1 MDSIKYVGMDV
12 HKETVSI
19 AVRNQAGKVVMDT
32 VIETRANAILDCIRG
47 IRGELHI
54 TFEEGTW
61 AAWLYDLLHP
71 HVARVIVCDPRRN
84 ALLTEGN
91 KGDKVD
97 AHRLAAL
104 LRDGGMLRPVYHGEH
119 SLRSLRELARS
130 YLVLTQDV
138 TRVMNRTKALYR
150 GWGIPCGGQQ
160 VYAANHRE
168 AWLSKLPET
177 GVRRRAEHFY
187 QELDAL
193 RALRQQARRDLLT
206 EARKQ
211 PATHWLRQV
220 PYIGPIWSAL
230 LVALLQTPHRFRT
243 KRQLWSYCGLA
254 IRTSSSADYRF
265 VDGELKRSKKS
276 PLLRGLNTNH
286 NHALKNIFKHAAM
299 GASCGSGPLREFYDA
314 QVAQGKKPAM
324 ARLTLAR
331 KIAAI
336 TLAVW
341 KQKGGFDA
349 AHLKLQA

>member
-1 MDSIKYVGMDV
+1 MDSMKYVGMDV

-19 AVRNQAGKVVMDT
+19 AVRNQAGKIVMET
-32 VIETRANAILDCIRG
+32 VTETKANAILDCIRG
-47 IRGELHI
+47 LRGDLHV

-71 HVARVIVCDPRRN
+71 HVTRVVVCDPRRN

-91 KGDKVD
+91 KGDRID
-97 AHRLAAL
+97 ARKLAAL
-104 LRDGGMLRPVYHGEH
+104 LRDGEMLRPVYHGEH

-130 YLVLTQDV
+130 YLAITQDL

-150 GWGIPCGGQQ
+150 GWGVPCSGKQ
-160 VYAANHRE
+160 VYAAHHRE
-168 AWLSKLPET
+168 EWLRHLPEA

-187 QELDAL
+187 QEMDAL
-193 RALRQQARRDLLT
+193 RALRQQARRDLLA
-206 EARKQ
+206 ESRKQ
-211 PATHWLRQV
+211 PATRWLREV
-220 PYIGPIWSAL
+220 PHIGPIWSAL

-243 KRQLWSYCGLA
+243 KRQLWAYSGLA
-254 IRTSSSADYRF
+254 IRTTSSADYRF

-276 PLLRGLNTNH
+276 PLIRGLNENH
-286 NHALKNIFKHAAM
+286 NHTLKNIFKQAAM
-299 GASCGSGPLREFYDA
+299 SASCSSGPFRDFYEA
-314 QVAQGKKPAM
+314 QIAQGKRQSM

-341 KQKGGFDA
+341 KQEGGFDA
-349 AHLKLQA
+349 EKLKLQA

>member
-1 MDSIKYVGMDV
+1 MDSIRYIGMDV

-19 AVRNQAGKVVMDT
+19 AVRNQTGKIVMET

-71 HVARVIVCDPRRN
+71 HVARVVVCDPRRN

-91 KGDKVD
+91 KGDKID
-97 AHRLAAL
+97 AGKLAAL

-130 YLVLTQDV
+130 YLVITQDL

-160 VYAANHRE
+160 IYGAHHRE
-168 AWLSKLPET
+168 AWLNKLPET
-177 GVRRRAEHFY
+177 GVRRRAEYFY
-187 QELDAL
+187 QELDEL
-193 RALRQQARRDLLT
+193 RELRQLARHDLLA

-211 PATHWLRQV
+211 PATHWLRQI

-243 KRQLWSYCGLA
+243 KRQLWAYCGLA

-299 GASCGSGPLREFYDA
+299 GASFGSGPLREFYDA
-314 QVAQGKKPAM
+314 QVAQGRKPAM

-331 KIAAI
+331 KIAAV

-341 KQKGGFDA
+341 KQEGGFDA